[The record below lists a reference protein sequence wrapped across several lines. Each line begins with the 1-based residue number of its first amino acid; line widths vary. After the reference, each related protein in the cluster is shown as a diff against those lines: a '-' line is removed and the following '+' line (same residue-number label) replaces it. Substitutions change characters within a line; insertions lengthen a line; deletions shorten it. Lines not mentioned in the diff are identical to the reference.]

1 MTTKPSACGYS
12 ELLRN
17 SIWLHYFHANDT
29 QVRKNYLN
37 WLFFDHSQAESR
49 KYRQEVLWDFWRD
62 TKRENR
68 QKIFRELVK
77 DVGKQ
82 EQNDRLSDATWV
94 DSLFNLDEDQER
106 GESSRIDT
114 PLFGSS
120 HLNPT
125 TSFTLFGGWRIGSK
139 VLDQI
144 KIKESLSSY
153 AKSEQDEFIPV
164 NHLSMSVQSELA
176 YLVALGT
183 NMYEVDHFLN
193 FLFYSKL
200 DRWEIE
206 FDKHWRLLLKLIDET
221 QREITLNE
229 LLDDEDT
236 QNSEANTN
244 DDSLVKLTA
253 ENPIDL
259 DNLSNKGHKTWKSS
273 ISDSEEVKSLIFNW
287 LYSF

>member
-1 MTTKPSACGYS
+1 M
-12 ELLRN
+12 
-17 SIWLHYFHANDT
+17 
-29 QVRKNYLN
+29 
-37 WLFFDHSQAESR
+37 
-49 KYRQEVLWDFWRD
+49 
-62 TKRENR
+62 
-68 QKIFRELVK
+68 
-77 DVGKQ
+77 
-82 EQNDRLSDATWV
+82 
-94 DSLFNLDEDQER
+94 DSVSNLDEDQER
-106 GESSRIDT
+106 GESNRIDT

-120 HLNPT
+120 HLNPN
-125 TSFTLFGGWRIGSK
+125 TSFTLFSGWRIGSK

-144 KIKESLSSY
+144 KIKESISNY

-229 LLDDEDT
+229 LLDDEET
-236 QNSEANTN
+236 QNSEVNTN
-244 DDSLVKLTA
+244 DDSLFKLTT
-253 ENPIDL
+253 ENQFDS
-259 DNLSNKGHKTWKSS
+259 DNLSDKSDRKWKSS
-273 ISDSEEVKSLIFNW
+273 ICDNEEVNVRDLIHSILSSYMPFC
-287 LYSF
+287 L